1 MPLIPANPTVNRYA
15 RPTRSIQFSA
25 FNVSVVNFPLN
36 LFNSPLSA
44 FPLNSIQL
52 LFSIRDIRC
61 LPAVAGNPR

>member
-1 MPLIPANPTVNRYA
+1 MPSIPANPAVNRYA

-36 LFNSPLSA
+36 SPLSA
-44 FPLNSIQL
+44 LPLNSIQL